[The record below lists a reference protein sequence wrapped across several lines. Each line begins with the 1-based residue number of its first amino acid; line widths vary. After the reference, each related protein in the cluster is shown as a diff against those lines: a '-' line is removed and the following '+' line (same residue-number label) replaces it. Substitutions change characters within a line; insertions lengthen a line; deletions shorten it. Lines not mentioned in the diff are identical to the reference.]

1 LVEGDERRVSLRI
14 ASGVL
19 VVVLL
24 GLVPRVASADGRD
37 PTGAEA
43 LFLAGREAVER
54 KDYASACPK
63 FAESDRLD
71 PAAGTLI
78 NLADCEEHI
87 DRPAA
92 AWSHWKEAIDLLEA
106 SDPRL
111 PTCKERAAAVEKRVP
126 RLALKLRP
134 GSPEGTR
141 VVRDGIEIGPA
152 ALGIAIPQEPGAHA
166 LLVTAPGHKTRE
178 ASVTLAEGEVK
189 ELVLEPGEAEAV
201 TPQLPAEEPHRMPL
215 PPPPSSSRTYGVVLA
230 GAGLVGLAVGTT
242 TGVMAISKKSDVD
255 NNCFPVGV
263 CNQRGHDAA
272 SSGRTLA
279 IVSTIGFSA
288 GAALLGVGAVLYLTG
303 SKPSA
308 AASTTPRT
316 TASPLFVPGGIG
328 LAFTREL

>member
-1 LVEGDERRVSLRI
+1 MTLRFV
-14 ASGVL
+14 SGVL
-19 VVVLL
+19 VVLL
-24 GLVPRVASADGRD
+24 VVPRLAWADGRD

-92 AWSHWKEAIDLLEA
+92 AWGHWKEAIDLLEA
-106 SDPRL
+106 SDSRL
-111 PTCKERAAAVEKRVP
+111 PACKERAAAVEKRVP
-126 RLALKLRP
+126 RLTLKLRP

-141 VVRDGIEIGPA
+141 VVRDGNEIGPA

-178 ASVTLAEGEVK
+178 TSVTLAEGEVK
-189 ELVLEPGEAEAV
+189 ELVLDAGELEAV
-201 TPQLPAEEPHRMPL
+201 VAPPPVPPPA
-215 PPPPSSSRTYGVVLA
+215 PPASPPSSTGKTLGVVLA
-230 GAGLVGLAVGTT
+230 GAGLAGLAVGTT
-242 TGVMAISKKSDVD
+242 TGVMALSKKSTVEE
-255 NNCFPVGV
+255 NCFPVGV
-263 CNQRGHDAA
+263 CNERGHDAA

-288 GAALLGVGAVLYLTG
+288 GAALLGVGAVLYLTAP
-303 SKPSA
+303 KTQA
-308 AASTTPRT
+308 AASTTRRT
-316 TASPLFVPGGIG
+316 TASPLFLPGGIG
-328 LAFTREL
+328 LVLTREL

>member
-1 LVEGDERRVSLRI
+1 MRI

-19 VVVLL
+19 VVLL
-24 GLVPRVASADGRD
+24 GIPRLAWADGRD

-92 AWSHWKEAIDLLEA
+92 AWSHWKEAIDLLAA
-106 SDPRL
+106 SDSRL
-111 PTCKERAAAVEKRVP
+111 PACKERAAAVEKRVP
-126 RLALKLRP
+126 RLVLKLRS

-141 VVRDGIEIGPA
+141 VVRDGVEVGPA

-166 LLVTAPGHKTRE
+166 LLVTAPHHKEHET
-178 ASVTLAEGEVK
+178 SVTLAEGEVK
-189 ELVLEPGEAEAV
+189 ELVLEVGERDAVV
-201 TPQLPAEEPHRMPL
+201 TPAPIPPPPPPAT
-215 PPPPSSSRTYGVVLA
+215 PPPSSTGKTLGVVLA
-230 GAGLVGLAVGTT
+230 GAGLAGLAVGTT
-242 TGVMAISKKSDVD
+242 TGVMALSKKSTVEE
-255 NNCFPVGV
+255 NCFPVGV
-263 CNQRGHDAA
+263 CNERGHDAA
-272 SSGRTLA
+272 SSGRTLS

-288 GAALLGVGAVLYLTG
+288 GAALLGVGAVLYLTAP
-303 SKPSA
+303 KTPA
-308 AASTTPRT
+308 AASTTRRT
-316 TASPLFVPGGIG
+316 IASPLLLPGGVG
-328 LAFTREL
+328 VVLTRDL